1 MHSGAVALRVG
12 VGWMLKLE
20 TRGLSKTFVKAT
32 GGQVEALRDISLQIQ
47 EGEFVCIVGASGCG
61 KTTFLRILDGLID
74 QTAGEIALDGHQ
86 VTRPGPDRGFVFQSD
101 SLFPWRTVLDNVVFG
116 LEVQGKPRKQSVERA
131 MENIKLVGLGG
142 FERNYPHELS
152 GGMRQRG
159 AIARALA
166 TDPAVLLM
174 DEPFAALDAQTREI
188 MQQELL
194 RIWNRDRKTVIFIT
208 HQIDEA
214 IYLADRVFVFTV
226 RPGRVKTVIPVPFQ
240 RPRHLDIKRTPEF
253 IGYVDQVWK
262 LIEEEVRASVM
273 AGES

>member
-1 MHSGAVALRVG
+1 MP
-12 VGWMLKLE
+12 KLE

-32 GGQVEALRDISLQIQ
+32 GGQVEALRDISLQIE
-47 EGEFVCIVGASGCG
+47 EGEFAAIVGASGCG

-74 QTAGEIALDGHQ
+74 KSSGDIVLDGHG
-86 VTRPGPDRGFVFQSD
+86 VTRPGADRGFVFQSD
-101 SLFPWRTVLDNVVFG
+101 SLFPWRTVIDNVIFG
-116 LEVQGKPRKQSVERA
+116 LEVQGKPKKPSMERA
-131 MENIKLVGLGG
+131 NEYIKLVGLEG
-142 FERNYPHELS
+142 FEKHYPHELS
-152 GGMRQRG
+152 GGMRQR
-159 AIARALA
+159 ANLARAL
-166 TDPAVLLM
+166 TVNPEVLLM
-174 DEPFAALDAQTREI
+174 DEPFASLDAQTREI

-214 IYLADRVFVFTV
+214 IFLADRVFVFTV
-226 RPGRVKTVIPVPFQ
+226 RPGRVKTVIPVPFA
-240 RPRHLDIKRTPEF
+240 RPRSLEMKRTPEF

>member
-1 MHSGAVALRVG
+1 MP
-12 VGWMLKLE
+12 KLE

-32 GGQVEALRDISLQIQ
+32 GGEVEALRDISLQVE
-47 EGEFVCIVGASGCG
+47 EGEFISIVGASGCG

-74 QTAGEIALDGHQ
+74 KSSGEIRLDGHD
-86 VTRPGPDRGFVFQSD
+86 VTDPGPDRGFVFQSD
-101 SLFPWRTVLDNVVFG
+101 SLFPWRTVIDNVVFG
-116 LEVQGKPRKQSVERA
+116 LEVQGKPKKASVQRA
-131 MENIKLVGLGG
+131 SEFIKLVGLEG
-142 FERNYPHELS
+142 FEKHYPHELS
-152 GGMRQRG
+152 GGMRQR
-159 AIARALA
+159 ANLARAL
-166 TDPAVLLM
+166 TVDPELLLM

-194 RIWNRDRKTVIFIT
+194 RIWRGYQKTVIFIT

-226 RPGRVKTVIPVPFQ
+226 RPGRLKTIIQVPFS
-240 RPRHLDIKRTPEF
+240 RPRSLDIKRTPEF